1 MVKNNGA
8 TLRLRHCFLYFY
20 DMKEVIDRY
29 RDVVIQIATPYST
42 GTGFY
47 LKAPHLIVTNEHVV
61 RGNQE
66 VVINGHNL
74 PKQMAQV
81 VYADAKLDLAFLKIT
96 NNDAIPEVRLADN
109 GHVQQG
115 DPVIAIGHPFGF
127 KFSATQG
134 IVSNTMHKVNE
145 IDYIQHDA
153 ALNPGNSGGPLVN
166 MDGEVV
172 GVNTFIVRDGDNIG
186 FSLPAHY
193 LAESIREYESKS
205 GEVAARCFSCG
216 NVVAESQI
224 SGEYCPF
231 CGSELKMPNKVDP
244 YDPVG
249 MTRTIEDMLQ
259 QLGFDVTLSRRGPD
273 AWEIQR
279 GSAKIQITYHEQS
292 GLITGDAFLC
302 LLPRENI
309 QPMYE
314 YLLRENYVLPGLTL
328 SVRGQEVI
336 LSLLIFDRYF
346 NVETGLKLFE
356 ALFAKAD
363 EYDNVLVEE
372 YGAGWRTEE

>member
-1 MVKNNGA
+1 
-8 TLRLRHCFLYFY
+8 
-20 DMKEVIDRY
+20 MKEVIDRY

-81 VYADAKLDLAFLKIT
+81 VYADPKLDLAFLKIT
-96 NNDAIPEVRLADN
+96 ENDVIPEVNLANN
-109 GHVQQG
+109 GQVQQG

-166 MDGEVV
+166 MAGEVV

-224 SGEYCPF
+224 TGEYCPF

-259 QLGFDVTLSRRGPD
+259 QLGFDVALSRRGPD
-273 AWEIQR
+273 AWEILR
-279 GSAKIQITYHEQS
+279 GSAKIQIIYHEQT

-302 LLPRENI
+302 LLPRDDI

-363 EYDNVLVEE
+363 EYDDVLVDQ
-372 YGAGWRTEE
+372 YGAGLRTEE